1 MIKDYKCSCG
11 CGGAADACGE
21 NSEIN
26 YMFFGNL
33 KTMKRMIDELI
44 QMDPNQVD
52 QVLKNGHEWAVD
64 HIASSA
70 DDIQEVYNFLANIS
84 DSPNIKKDPFAEE
97 TIFVKAFESF
107 INESK

>member
-1 MIKDYKCSCG
+1 MEDYKCSCG
-11 CGGAADACGE
+11 CGGSSNSCRK

-33 KTMKRMIDELI
+33 KTIKRMIDELI
-44 QMDPNQVD
+44 EMDHTQVD

-70 DDIQEVYNFLANIS
+70 DDIQEVYNFLTNIS
-84 DSPNIKKDPFAEE
+84 DSPNIQKDPFEE
-97 TIFVKAFESF
+97 KESFIKTFESF
-107 INESK
+107 INK